1 MNIRKSRQWFSTLKL
16 SMFLLGEWTIGTKP
30 AIFEENVKLT
40 CSFGDDC
47 NCPSAHRKIKWT
59 GGQQNKLLLY
69 DGVSKYPLKYTESL
83 ETDSFSLIIKNFSK
97 EDINVNYACH
107 CGFNSFKKELS
118 LNKDEFE
125 SNYIYIYI

>member
-1 MNIRKSRQWFSTLKL
+1 M
-16 SMFLLGEWTIGTKP
+16 TIGAKP

-47 NCPSAHRKIKWT
+47 NCPLAQRKIKWT
-59 GGQQNKLLLY
+59 DGQQKKLLLY
-69 DGVSKYPLKYTESL
+69 DGLSKYPLKYTESL

-107 CGFNSFKKELS
+107 CGFKKKELS

-125 SNYIYIYI
+125 NKCVFHCQIYTTLYQMYQVY